1 MNTSTKIAVAVIG
14 GYVLGRRKK
23 VKMALLLGSVLAGRR
38 VGVLPLGREALGR
51 IADSK
56 EFGQIRDEVR
66 NELVSTSRAAAGA
79 VMSAPLDRLSDNLR
93 QRTAKLTGASEDED
107 EEAPDGKAKQQET
120 GQQEQEQEQ
129 DEASEPESRGE
140 ESGEPESEREEEAGP
155 QRRSTPR
162 PRRPSDRMS
171 RTRARRT
178 PSGAGSRGSRE

>member
-38 VGVLPLGREALGR
+38 LGVLPLGREALGR

-79 VMSAPLDRLSDNLR
+79 VMSAPLDRLSDNLH

-120 GQQEQEQEQ
+120 GQQEQEQ